1 MNQAFHLHRLQQIDT
16 QIDRVNA
23 KLSEIDRLL
32 SSDESVRQANDAAKA
47 AEEAL
52 RKAQQDLKE
61 AEFAAREQQIKIS
74 QSESNL
80 YSGRIHN
87 PKELQDLQK
96 EIASLK
102 KHLAALEEKQLEK
115 MLAAEEAEAEHQSAI
130 AAQRQVQAAF
140 MERSAGWLG
149 QKDQL
154 LRDLDRLNA
163 ERSAALT
170 LVTGESLKIYDN
182 LRKRKNGVAVTSA
195 EDGSCV
201 MCGGSIRP
209 AEVQAARSSSSLM
222 YCSSCGRILYTG

>member
-16 QIDRVNA
+16 QIDRVKA
-23 KLSEIDRLL
+23 SLSEIDRLL
-32 SSDESVRQANDAAKA
+32 SSDESVRRANNA
-47 AEEAL
+47 AEAAEGTLHQA
-52 RKAQQDLKE
+52 KQKLKE
-61 AEFAAREQQIKIS
+61 AEFAAHEQQIKIS
-74 QSESNL
+74 QSEANL

-102 KHLAALEEKQLEK
+102 KHLAVLEDKQLER
-115 MLAAEEAEAEHQSAI
+115 MLAAEEAETEHQSAT
-130 AAQRQVQAAF
+130 AAQRQAQAAF

-149 QKDQL
+149 QRDQL
-154 LRDLDRLNA
+154 MRDLDRLNA

-182 LRKRKNGVAVTSA
+182 LRRRKSGVAVTSA
-195 EDGSCV
+195 EDGSCIV
-201 MCGGSIRP
+201 CGGSIRP
-209 AEVQAARSSSSLM
+209 AELQAARSSSSLM